1 MKLAHSL
8 LLLSILA
15 ALSITSCVVDPGY
28 AGGGYSSRGPSYGP
42 SYRSGYNTYS
52 TLPPNYSGSAYYS
65 GGRYYSGGNY
75 QTGRYSYQ
83 GRTYTNRYQ
92 HNGQYYYG
100 GTHAHYPG
108 DGHDHS
114 QQRIEVS
121 PYGST
126 RTSYRS
132 F

>member
-1 MKLAHSL
+1 MKFTPSL
-8 LLLSILA
+8 LFLPLLA
-15 ALSITSCVVDPGY
+15 TLSITSCVVDSGY
-28 AGGGYSSRGPSYGP
+28 AGGGYSSRGPSY
-42 SYRSGYNTYS
+42 SGYNTYT
-52 TLPPNYSGSAYYS
+52 TLPSNYYGSAYYS

-75 QTGRYSYQ
+75 QTGRYNYQ

-108 DGHDHS
+108 DGHNHGP
-114 QQRIEVS
+114 QQNVVS
-121 PYGST
+121 PHGSL
-126 RTSYRS
+126 RTSYRP

>member
-1 MKLAHSL
+1 MKHTRSL
-8 LLLSILA
+8 LLLPLLG
-15 ALSITSCVVDPGY
+15 ALSITSCDVGPGY
-28 AGGGYSSRGPSYGP
+28 AGAGNGSN
-42 SYRSGYNTYS
+42 YRSGYNTYS
-52 TLPPNYSGSAYYS
+52 TLPPNYTGSAYYT
-65 GGRYYSGGNY
+65 GNRYYSGGNY
-75 QTGRYSYQ
+75 QTGRYDYQ

-114 QQRIEVS
+114 QTNYAS
-121 PYGST
+121 PYGSS

>member
-1 MKLAHSL
+1 MKHTRSL
-8 LLLSILA
+8 LLLPLLG
-15 ALSITSCVVDPGY
+15 ALSITSCDVGPGY
-28 AGGGYSSRGPSYGP
+28 AGAGYGNN
-42 SYRSGYNTYS
+42 YRSGYNSYS
-52 TLPPNYSGSAYYS
+52 TLPPNYTGSAYYT
-65 GGRYYSGGNY
+65 GNRYYSGGNY
-75 QTGRYSYQ
+75 QTGRYDYQ

-114 QQRIEVS
+114 QTNYAS
-121 PYGST
+121 PYGSS